1 MSVFF
6 IGLIFMS
13 TILIKVV
20 IGLGNPGPKFENTRH
35 NIGFKV
41 IDLVAQAYD
50 ASWSSKQKMEMAEIF
65 VDGRTVYLVKPQT
78 FMNASGEVIPFF
90 VKKGIKAEE
99 ILVVHDEMEKKFGTL
114 TVSQGTSHKGHN
126 GLKSIIT
133 SIGNNFHKFRC
144 GIGRPE
150 DGYDVGDY
158 VLSNF
163 REDKKQ
169 LDDFIHAAASQIIDV
184 LQNKLLK

>member
-1 MSVFF
+1 
-6 IGLIFMS
+6 MS

-50 ASWSSKQKMEMAEIF
+50 ASWSSKQKMEMAEIS